1 MTIARD
7 FTTRLADL
15 LRRERT
21 AMADFLVALA
31 EFDRQKLW
39 LELGHA
45 SLFSFLR
52 RELGL
57 SAGAAQY
64 RKTAAELVRRF
75 ADVEAGLREGRLCL
89 SSVCEL
95 SKVITAENCADVLP
109 RFFGLSARE
118 AAAVAVSIRPVADP
132 PRRDVVTSLR
142 PVTRLAADAGMA
154 APERARE
161 PSGGTSPGGADSNA
175 GASAPPFRTSETNET
190 ASSPFRTSETNETAS
205 SPFRTSE
212 TNETASPAVR
222 TSEMNE
228 TASLAFRTSETP
240 VAALAL
246 VPAPRSAAPPP
257 TAFTVEPLDAELSR
271 LHFTVSR
278 RFLAKLEATRDAL
291 SHSHAGASTEEILE
305 ACMDAVLAQ
314 SARRKGLVAKPRTAP
329 SKATA
334 SGATTSRAIP
344 AAVKRAAWQ
353 RAGGRCEWPLD
364 GGGVCG
370 STVRLEFDHVKP
382 VALGGVS
389 TIDNIKVHCRP
400 HNQHAA
406 RLVFGDDWMD
416 RFSRPRSRSG

>member
-1 MTIARD
+1 MTIERD
-7 FTTRLADL
+7 FTNRLAEL

-31 EFDRQKLW
+31 EFDRRKLW

-75 ADVEAGLREGRLCL
+75 AAVEMALREGHLCL

-118 AAAVAVSIRPVADP
+118 AAAVAVSIRPVAHR

-142 PVTRLAADAGMA
+142 AAAPLAAANVDVA
-154 APERARE
+154 APERAGV
-161 PSGGTSPGGADSNA
+161 PGGGTSPDGIGSTA
-175 GASAPPFRTSETNET
+175 GASAPQFRTSEMNETSSLAFRTSETNET
-190 ASSPFRTSETNETAS
+190 RSLAFP
-205 SPFRTSE
+205 
-212 TNETASPAVR
+212 

-228 TASLAFRTSETP
+228 TGSLAFRTSETP
-240 VAALAL
+240 AATLAL
-246 VPAPRSAAPPP
+246 VPAPRQAAPPP
-257 TAFTVEPLDAELSR
+257 KAFAVEPLDGELSR

-291 SHSHAGASTEEILE
+291 SHSQAGASAEELLE

-314 SARRKGLVAKPRTAP
+314 YARRRGLVAKPRGMASVPTPSHASREAP
-329 SKATA
+329 SPPTP
-334 SGATTSRAIP
+334 SRAIP

-353 RAGGRCEWPLD
+353 RAGGRCEWPLE

-370 STVRLEFDHVKP
+370 STCRLEFDHVNP
-382 VALGGVS
+382 VARGGAS
-389 TIDNIKVHCRP
+389 TLDNIKVHCRP

-406 RLVFGDDWMD
+406 RLVFGDDWMG
-416 RFSRPRSRSG
+416 RFSRPKLCSG

>member
-1 MTIARD
+1 
-7 FTTRLADL
+7 
-15 LRRERT
+15 
-21 AMADFLVALA
+21 MADFLVALA
-31 EFDRQKLW
+31 EFDRRKHW

-75 ADVEAGLREGRLCL
+75 AAVEMALREGRLCL

-95 SKVITAENCADVLP
+95 SKVITAENCAEVLP

-118 AAAVAVSIRPVADP
+118 AAAVAVSIRPVADR

-142 PVTRLAADAGMA
+142 AAAPLAAANADVA
-154 APERARE
+154 APERAGV
-161 PSGGTSPGGADSNA
+161 PGGGTSPDGIGSTA
-175 GASAPPFRTSETNET
+175 GASAPPF
-190 ASSPFRTSETNETAS
+190 
-205 SPFRTSE
+205 
-212 TNETASPAVR
+212 R

-240 VAALAL
+240 SATLAL
-246 VPAPRSAAPPP
+246 VRAPRPAAPPP
-257 TAFTVEPLDAELSR
+257 KAFTVEPLDGERSR

-291 SHSHAGASTEEILE
+291 SHSRAGASTEEILE

-314 SARRKGLVAKPRTAP
+314 HARRKGLVAKPRGDGVRPDTLARVEGGSLP
-329 SKATA
+329 PTP
-334 SGATTSRAIP
+334 SRAIP

-353 RAGGRCEWPLD
+353 RAGGRCEWPLE

-370 STVRLEFDHVKP
+370 STCRLEFDHVNP
-382 VALGGVS
+382 VARGGAS
-389 TIDNIKVHCRP
+389 TLDNIKVHCRP

-416 RFSRPRSRSG
+416 RFVRPRSRSG

>member
-1 MTIARD
+1 MMNARD
-7 FTTRLADL
+7 LTTRLAAL

-31 EFDRQKLW
+31 DFDRRKLW

-75 ADVEAGLREGRLCL
+75 AEVEAALRQGRLCL

-95 SKVITAENCADVLP
+95 SKVITAENCAEVLP

-118 AAAVAVSIRPVADP
+118 AAAVAVSIRPVADR

-142 PVTRLAADAGMA
+142 VSTRPGAGAEADAGAA
-154 APERARE
+154 APERAGD
-161 PSGGTSPGGADSNA
+161 PGGGTSPGGADSTA
-175 GASAPPFRTSETNET
+175 RASAPPFRTSETNET
-190 ASSPFRTSETNETAS
+190 TSLA
-205 SPFRTSE
+205 F
-212 TNETASPAVR
+212 R

-228 TASLAFRTSETP
+228 TRSLAFRTSETP
-240 VAALAL
+240 SASLAL
-246 VPAPRSAAPPP
+246 VPAPRPAAPPP
-257 TAFTVEPLDAELSR
+257 KPFTVEPLDGKLSR

-291 SHSHAGASTEEILE
+291 SHSHAGVSTEELLE

-314 SARRKGLVAKPRTAP
+314 YARRKGLVAKPRGTPASAP
-329 SKATA
+329 TPSRA
-334 SGATTSRAIP
+334 SREASSSAPTPSRAIP

-353 RAGGRCEWPLD
+353 RAGGRCEWPLE

-370 STVRLEFDHVKP
+370 STCRLEFDHVNP
-382 VALGGVS
+382 VACGGLS
-389 TIDNIKVHCRP
+389 TLDNIRVHCRP

-416 RFSRPRSRSG
+416 RFMRPKVHSG

>member
-1 MTIARD
+1 
-7 FTTRLADL
+7 
-15 LRRERT
+15 
-21 AMADFLVALA
+21 MADFLVALA
-31 EFDRQKLW
+31 EFDRRKLW

-75 ADVEAGLREGRLCL
+75 AGVEAALREGLLCL

-109 RFFGLSARE
+109 RFFGLSARD
-118 AAAVAVSIRPVADP
+118 AAAVAVSIRPIADR
-132 PRRDVVTSLR
+132 PRRDVVTPIRASAPR
-142 PVTRLAADAGMA
+142 AVGKAEVA
-154 APERARE
+154 APEGAGA
-161 PSGGTSPGGADSNA
+161 PSGGTSPGGTDWAA
-175 GASAPPFRTSETNET
+175 GPSAPPFRTSELAET
-190 ASSPFRTSETNETAS
+190 ASLAVRTSEMKETRS
-205 SPFRTSE
+205 L
-212 TNETASPAVR
+212 AVR

-228 TASLAFRTSETP
+228 TMSLAVRTSEMNETMSP
-240 VAALAL
+240 AVRTSEMPGASLAL
-246 VPAPRSAAPPP
+246 VPPPRQAAPPRK
-257 TAFTVEPLDAELSR
+257 AFTVEPLDGELSR

-278 RFLAKLEATRDAL
+278 RFLAKLQATRDAL
-291 SHSHAGASTEEILE
+291 SHSHAGASTEELVE

-314 SARRKGLVAKPRTAP
+314 HARRKGFVAKPRAAQRKEAAP
-329 SKATA
+329 AAT
-334 SGATTSRAIP
+334 GARAIP

-370 STVRLEFDHVKP
+370 STVRLEFDHVEP
-382 VALGGVS
+382 VALGGAS

-406 RLVFGDDWMD
+406 RLVFGDDRMD
-416 RFSRPRSRSG
+416 RFTRPKTGSG

>member
-1 MTIARD
+1 MTNARD
-7 FTTRLADL
+7 LTTRLADF
-15 LRRERT
+15 LRREHT
-21 AMADFLVALA
+21 AMAEFLVALA
-31 EFDRQKLW
+31 DFDRRKLW

-75 ADVEAGLREGRLCL
+75 AEVEAALREGHLCL

-118 AAAVAVSIRPVADP
+118 AAAVAVSIRPVADR

-142 PVTRLAADAGMA
+142 VATLPGAGAEADAGAA
-154 APERARE
+154 APERAE
-161 PSGGTSPGGADSNA
+161 VPGAGSLPGGTDSTA
-175 GASAPPFRTSETNET
+175 GVSAPPFRTSEMNET
-190 ASSPFRTSETNETAS
+190 TSLAFRTSETNET
-205 SPFRTSE
+205 TSL
-212 TNETASPAVR
+212 AFR

-228 TASLAFRTSETP
+228 TASLALRTSETP
-240 VAALAL
+240 VTSLAL
-246 VPAPRSAAPPP
+246 VPASRQAAPPP
-257 TAFTVEPLDAELSR
+257 KAFTVEPLDGELSR

-291 SHSHAGASTEEILE
+291 SHSHAGASTEELLE

-314 SARRKGLVAKPRTAP
+314 YARRKGLVAKPRAASPKAMASASAP
-329 SKATA
+329 AATP
-334 SGATTSRAIP
+334 SRAIP
-344 AAVKRAAWQ
+344 AAVKRAVWQ
-353 RAGGRCEWPLD
+353 RAGGRCEWPLE

-382 VALGGVS
+382 VACGGAS

-416 RFSRPRSRSG
+416 RFKRPKVGTG